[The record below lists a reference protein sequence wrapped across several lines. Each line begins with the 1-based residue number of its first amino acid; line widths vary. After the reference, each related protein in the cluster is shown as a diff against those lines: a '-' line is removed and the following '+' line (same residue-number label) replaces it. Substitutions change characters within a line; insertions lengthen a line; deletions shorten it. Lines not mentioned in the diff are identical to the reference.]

1 MASENEVASAPGI
14 DVTDD
19 QDGGII
25 KEILTEGSGEERPAK
40 GNKVTV
46 HYVGTLLD
54 GTKFD
59 SSRDRGE
66 KFTFT
71 LGKGEVIKAWDKGVA
86 SMRKGEVAKLTCKA
100 EYAYGASGSPPKIP
114 PNATLVF
121 EVELFSWQGED
132 ITKSKDGGI
141 IRSLVQEGSGYLNPN
156 DFAKVTIKYSAQH
169 DGTVIFEETTTSFVL
184 GEVEDPK
191 ICSGLE
197 MAVRK
202 MKEKEHSKFTMK
214 PVYAFGKEGSDSLG
228 VPPDATLVFDVTLQS
243 FEKAKRAYEMDTP
256 EKLDQAKIRKEKGTE
271 LFKKGLLEKA
281 KLNYSTVLDYLD
293 GETLEGE
300 EKKKRDELVVTA
312 RLNLALCELKSG
324 DNAKVIE
331 HCNEALQLTE
341 DNAKAYFRRGQA
353 HMNRKDYDLA
363 IKDYEKVVTL
373 ESENKAAKN
382 HIIMC
387 RKKLQDEHQREK
399 KLYQNMFS
407 KMTASAAAKCET
419 WAWLDEHR
427 ADILAG
433 IDERHS
439 RSSSSTALS
448 LSLFLVFTAVTLE
461 KPQICRGKWEQ
472 CQNSFIGQHGALLGS
487 CQPKTV
493 QK

>member
-1 MASENEVASAPGI
+1 MASETEVAVPGI
-14 DVTDD
+14 DLSDE

-25 KEILTEGSGEERPAK
+25 KEILTEGTGEERPSK
-40 GNKVTV
+40 GDKVTV

-54 GTKFD
+54 GSKFD
-59 SSRDRGE
+59 SSRDRGD

-100 EYAYGASGSPPKIP
+100 KYAYGESGSPPKIP

-141 IRSLVQEGSGYLNPN
+141 IRSLVQEGSGYQTPS
-156 DFAKVTIKYSAQH
+156 DFAKVTIKYSASYN
-169 DGTVIFEETTTSFVL
+169 GTVVFAETTASFTL

-197 MAVRK
+197 MAVKK
-202 MKEKEHSKFTMK
+202 MKEKERSKFTMA
-214 PVYAFGKEGSDSLG
+214 PAYAFGKEGSETLG
-228 VPPDATLVFDVTLQS
+228 IPPDAILVFDVELQS
-243 FEKAKRAYEMDTP
+243 FEKAKKAYEMDTP
-256 EKLDQAKIRKEKGTE
+256 EKLDQAQIRKEKGTE

-300 EKKKRDELVVTA
+300 EKEKRDALVLMA
-312 RLNLALCELKSG
+312 RMNLALCELKLG
-324 DNAKVIE
+324 DNAKAIE
-331 HCNEALQLTE
+331 HCNEALQLSE
-341 DNAKAYFRRGQA
+341 NNAKAYFRRGQA
-353 HMNRKDYDLA
+353 HLNRKDYDLA
-363 IKDYEKVVTL
+363 IKDYEKVVSL
-373 ESENKAAKN
+373 EPENKAAKN
-382 HIIMC
+382 HIIVC

-407 KMTASAAAKCET
+407 KMTSSAATKKTEDVGEDSVFKNGVGEWSNDMA
-419 WAWLDEHR
+419 AGMMSLDQEEAAFGDVVREIPGNNGNNHR
-427 ADILAG
+427 
-433 IDERHS
+433 H
-439 RSSSSTALS
+439 
-448 LSLFLVFTAVTLE
+448 
-461 KPQICRGKWEQ
+461 
-472 CQNSFIGQHGALLGS
+472 
-487 CQPKTV
+487 
-493 QK
+493 

>member
-1 MASENEVASAPGI
+1 MAAENEAAPVQGI
-14 DVTDD
+14 DLTDD

-25 KEILTEGSGEERPAK
+25 KEILTEGTGDERPAK

-54 GTKFD
+54 GSKFD

-132 ITKSKDGGI
+132 ITKNKDGGI
-141 IRSLVQEGSGYLNPN
+141 IKSLVKEGSGYLTPN
-156 DFAKVTIKYSAQH
+156 DFAKVSIKYSARH
-169 DGTVIFEETTTSFVL
+169 DGAVIFEETTTSFVL

-191 ICSGLE
+191 ITSGLE

-214 PVYAFGKEGSDSLG
+214 PAYAFGKEGNESLG
-228 VPPDATLVFDVTLQS
+228 VPPNATLVFEVELQS
-243 FEKAKRAYEMDTP
+243 FEKAKKAYEMDTP
-256 EKLDQAKIRKEKGTE
+256 EKLDQAQIRKEKGTE

-300 EKKKRDELVVTA
+300 EKEKRDALVLMA
-312 RLNLALCELKSG
+312 RLNLALCELKMG

-331 HCNEALQLTE
+331 HCNEALTLSE

-353 HMNRKDYDLA
+353 YLNKKDYDLA
-363 IKDYEKVVTL
+363 IKDYEKVVSL
-373 ESENKAAKN
+373 EPDNKAAKN
-382 HIIMC
+382 SIIVC

-407 KMTASAAAKCET
+407 KMTSTAAAKKTDELSEDSVFKNGVGE
-419 WAWLDEHR
+419 WSNDMAAGMMPLDQEEAAFGDVVREIPGNNGNNLMH
-427 ADILAG
+427 
-433 IDERHS
+433 
-439 RSSSSTALS
+439 
-448 LSLFLVFTAVTLE
+448 
-461 KPQICRGKWEQ
+461 
-472 CQNSFIGQHGALLGS
+472 
-487 CQPKTV
+487 
-493 QK
+493 